1 MELLETDEQQ
11 QQHSSI
17 QNIDTQN
24 GSKRKKLITIIL
36 LAIILGIS
44 SLNLLK
50 ALTEKLDKSQVGT
63 IMSKIFNKTS

>member
-11 QQHSSI
+11 QHSSI
-17 QNIDTQN
+17 QNIYTQN